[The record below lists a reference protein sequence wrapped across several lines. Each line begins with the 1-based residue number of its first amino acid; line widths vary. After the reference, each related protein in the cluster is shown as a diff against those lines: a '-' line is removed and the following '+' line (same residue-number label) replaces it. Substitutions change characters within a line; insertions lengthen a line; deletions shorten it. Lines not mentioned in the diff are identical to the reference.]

1 MEMWKHVLGIKMMG
15 MILQARWNETIARQE
30 QTSDIGGDTMV
41 TYLDGRQR
49 TIDDREFY
57 IRWTLS
63 DEREGERCMEKGM
76 DQGICAPGLVR

>member
-1 MEMWKHVLGIKMMG
+1 MEMWKYVLGIKMM
-15 MILQARWNETIARQE
+15 LQARWNEIVARQE

-57 IRWTLS
+57 IRWTLN
-63 DEREGERCMEKGM
+63 DERESERYMEKGM
-76 DQGICAPGLVR
+76 DQGVCAPRLVR